1 MYLQSVTKKSEK
13 VRLKEREIEQW
24 MSSRQLSEKFQM
36 EFKKYQPYKW
46 QEIPRI
52 DVASNLLNLPKDLK
66 RNIKR
71 ELCLEQIKQVSSFS

>member
-1 MYLQSVTKKSEK
+1 MYLQSVTIKSEK

-71 ELCLEQIKQVSSFS
+71 ELCLEQIKKVSSFS